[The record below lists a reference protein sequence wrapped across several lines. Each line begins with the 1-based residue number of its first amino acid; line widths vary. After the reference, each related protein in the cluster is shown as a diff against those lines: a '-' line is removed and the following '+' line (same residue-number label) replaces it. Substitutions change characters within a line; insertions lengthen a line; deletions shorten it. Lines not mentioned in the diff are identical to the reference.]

1 MQNKKTKLVLA
12 SLFLC
17 LSFHIGMASS
27 QEKNAPPLDYSQHI
41 LRNGLKVLLVEDYS
55 LPLVSVVV
63 AYNAGSMQD
72 PPQKSGLAYLLENL
86 MFQGSDNIGQMQHIN
101 FIHRIGG
108 DLNAVTEEDKTIYSQ
123 TVPSNQLALVLWLE
137 SDRMNS
143 LKIDASNVARIKKAL
158 TEEIV
163 NRKTSYPYFESS
175 LYFNK
180 LLFPSEAYS
189 HAVIGSEEDLRN
201 ITVDDVKTFYQTYYI
216 PNNAVLCVAGD
227 INRRKTLDLIQKYFE
242 SIPKGEDALP
252 LPLSEFPV
260 ASAIAQ
266 TIESPLAPSPGFH
279 LGYRLAAP
287 YSRDYYPLVI
297 IEYLLLRGNSSLLYR
312 RLIKKERIALNF
324 DGSIDKRKNLAALK
338 IFVTSNNE
346 AMSEQCLNAILS
358 EINRLKTILT
368 EEKEVIKAKN
378 MFKADYLSRFAT
390 LEDRSIFL
398 VETLLSQNT
407 LDHLP
412 EELDRYTK
420 VTPSDIIGISNRYL
434 TQERILLHVN
444 IK

>member
-1 MQNKKTKLVLA
+1 MQKKKIKYVLA
-12 SLFLC
+12 SLSLY
-17 LSFHIGMASS
+17 LSLYIGIVFS
-27 QEKNAPPLDYSQHI
+27 QEKNAPLLDYSQNI

-63 AYNAGSMQD
+63 AYNAGSLQD
-72 PPQKSGLAYLLENL
+72 PPQKSGLAYVLENL

-108 DLNAVTEEDKTIYSQ
+108 ELNAVTEDDKTIYSQ

-143 LKIDASNVARIKKAL
+143 LRIDASNVARIKKAL

-163 NRKTSYPYFESS
+163 NRKTSDPYLDSS
-175 LYFNK
+175 LYFDK
-180 LLFPSEAYS
+180 LLFPSETYS

-216 PNNAVLCVAGD
+216 PNNAVLCIAGD

-242 SIPKGEDALP
+242 SIPKGEDVP
-252 LPLSEFPV
+252 PLSLSKFPV
-260 ASAIAQ
+260 ASAIDQ
-266 TIESPLAPSPGFH
+266 TIESPLASSPGFH
-279 LGYRLAAP
+279 LGYRLADP

-297 IEYLLLRGNSSLLYR
+297 IEYLLLRGHSSLLYK

-324 DGSIDKRKNLAALK
+324 DGSIDERKNLAALK
-338 IFVTSNNE
+338 IFVTNNNE
-346 AMSEQCLNAILS
+346 AMSERCLNAISS
-358 EINRLKTILT
+358 EINGLKTTLT
-368 EEKEVIKAKN
+368 EGKELTKAKN
-378 MFKADYLSRFAT
+378 MFRADYLSRFAT

-398 VETLLSQNT
+398 VESLLSQNT
-407 LDHLP
+407 LAHLP

-434 TQERILLHVN
+434 TQERILLHVK